1 VLPVMGADGP
11 SHSAEAESFVRPI
24 GRGPPETEG
33 RNRRSGA
40 ALPGIVGSA
49 KFARAAAMRQQAWP
63 PSCNVGFGAVN
74 VDRSGTPSE
83 IEARCLKG

>member
-1 VLPVMGADGP
+1 VSPVMGADGH

-40 ALPGIVGSA
+40 ALSRGFVGNA
-49 KFARAAAMRQQAWP
+49 KFARADGDEAARMRLRAAT
-63 PSCNVGFGAVN
+63 SV
-74 VDRSGTPSE
+74 SG
-83 IEARCLKG
+83 L